1 MSKIY
6 DVIIIGGGPAGLSA
20 ALYTGRS
27 KLSTLLIER
36 GNIGGLITTT
46 HDIENYPGSIKGD
59 SGTTLTE
66 RMKKQAL
73 QFGSE
78 IVIDE
83 INSVDLSSDL
93 KILKGNSGEYL
104 CKSIII
110 ASGGLPRSLGSE
122 GELSHVGMGVSYCA
136 TCDGAFFEGLETF
149 VVGGGSSAI
158 EEAIYL
164 TRFARKV
171 TIIHRRKEFRA
182 EKILIEKAMSNPKIS
197 FILDTVIEE
206 IIGDGPVNEI
216 ALKNVITGEKNSIKA
231 NEKDGYFGVFIFAGY
246 VANSKLWEGILS
258 LTTEGYIK
266 TNQAMET
273 SIHGIFAAGDVIDK
287 NLRQVVTAVSDGA
300 IAAMSALKYMDEN

>member
-1 MSKIY
+1 MMKIY

-46 HDIENYPGSIKGD
+46 NEIENYPGSIKGD

-66 RMKKQAL
+66 RMREQAL

-93 KILKGNSGEYL
+93 KVLKGNNAEYTG
-104 CKSIII
+104 KSIII
-110 ASGGLPRSLGSE
+110 ASGGLPRLLGCE
-122 GELSHVGMGVSYCA
+122 GELSHIGMGVSYCA

-182 EKILIEKAMSNPKIS
+182 EKILIEKAMQNPKIS

-216 ALKNVITGEKNSIKA
+216 AIKNLITGEKSSLKA
-231 NEKDGYFGVFIFAGY
+231 NKKDGYFGVFIFTGY
-246 VANSKLWEGILS
+246 IANSKLWEGILD
-258 LTTEGYIK
+258 LTSEGYIK
-266 TNQAMET
+266 TNQAMQT
-273 SIHGIFAAGDVIDK
+273 SIQGIFAAGDVIEK
-287 NLRQVVTAVSDGA
+287 SLRQVVTAVSDGA
-300 IAAMSALKYMDEN
+300 IAAMSALKFMDEK

>member
-20 ALYTGRS
+20 GLYTGRS
-27 KLSTLLIER
+27 KLSALLIER

-46 HDIENYPGSIKGD
+46 NDIENYPGTIDGD

-66 RMKKQAL
+66 RMKEQTLK
-73 QFGSE
+73 FGCE

-83 INSVDLSSDL
+83 INSVDLSSEL
-93 KILKGNSGEYL
+93 KVLKGNNGEYL
-104 CKSIII
+104 GKSIIV
-110 ASGGLPRSLGSE
+110 ASGGLPRLLGCI
-122 GELSHVGMGVSYCA
+122 GELNHVGMGVSYCA

-158 EEAIYL
+158 EEAIFL

-182 EKILIEKAMSNPKIS
+182 EKILIEKAMKNPKIS

-206 IIGDGPVNEI
+206 IIGDGPVNELR
-216 ALKNVITGEKNSIKA
+216 LKNVITGETNSIKA
-231 NEKDGYFGVFIFAGY
+231 DEKDGYFGVFVFTGY
-246 VANSKLWEGILS
+246 TANSKLWEGIVD
-258 LTTEGYIK
+258 LTAEGYIK
-266 TNQAMET
+266 TNPAMET
-273 SIHGIFAAGDVIDK
+273 SVHGIFAAGDVIEK
-287 NLRQVVTAVSDGA
+287 SLRQVVTAVSDGA
-300 IAAMSALKYMDEN
+300 IAAMSVLKYLEEK